1 MLEKKLLAGVPPLRY
16 GDPSAVCYI
25 GAAQRLLEALGE
37 TVGQDELFA
46 LCGAGLC
53 FPWGFG
59 TCCDEVG
66 IIPEIPTRTLA
77 AFGYESEYLTGG
89 TLADKSAVLAKIRA
103 SIDAGRPVIGFGI
116 TVKTPMACLIVGCD
130 GNGLYT
136 RAFRP
141 PARQTESGEMPFYS
155 ADWYEN
161 CAGLLFAG
169 AKTGDRLTGGAAYA
183 CVTDWAR
190 IFRSYS
196 LPVMA
201 VGKPV
206 YVGQRAFGRM
216 TEWLLDDTQW
226 QAPQQDGKEMFLKQC
241 GLLLFAHYRWQLGL
255 YLRRLEDGCPGTVPA
270 AVFETLERIG
280 AAVPGAHVSDLWLH
294 EAVDPAL
301 VDFSAMRSRPLR
313 EKTAEYVQRLKALD
327 DELLWSFV
335 PPATAQDRPPDALV
349 CESFAYRRIGKVR
362 FIGIDAWR
370 TNEEWDA
377 LWARSDA
384 FFTTLDAMTPRYG
397 AGISEPCAMM
407 HHNGREVDSENH
419 YLVGRF
425 FRADTPVPEGFD
437 FYDVPTERAAYAIF
451 TCEGFDGD
459 RWAAYYRTRDRV
471 LRDGVPIPYPQR
483 YWHAEVCTDG
493 IPRKGRFRMGYLF
506 SVSE

>member
-1 MLEKKLLAGVPPLRY
+1 
-16 GDPSAVCYI
+16 
-25 GAAQRLLEALGE
+25 
-37 TVGQDELFA
+37 
-46 LCGAGLC
+46 
-53 FPWGFG
+53 
-59 TCCDEVG
+59 
-66 IIPEIPTRTLA
+66 
-77 AFGYESEYLTGG
+77 
-89 TLADKSAVLAKIRA
+89 
-103 SIDAGRPVIGFGI
+103 
-116 TVKTPMACLIVGCD
+116 
-130 GNGLYT
+130 
-136 RAFRP
+136 
-141 PARQTESGEMPFYS
+141 
-155 ADWYEN
+155 
-161 CAGLLFAG
+161 
-169 AKTGDRLTGGAAYA
+169 
-183 CVTDWAR
+183 
-190 IFRSYS
+190 
-196 LPVMA
+196 
-201 VGKPV
+201 
-206 YVGQRAFGRM
+206 M

-226 QAPQQDGKEMFLKQC
+226 QTPQQDGKEMFLKQC

-459 RWAAYYRTRDRV
+459 RWAAYYRTRDRGPPRRGAHPLPAALLARGSLHRRHTAQGTFSNGISIFRKRIAIDGDAKENSIFKARLHLLIRNSNLYKN
-471 LRDGVPIPYPQR
+471 LRI
-483 YWHAEVCTDG
+483 
-493 IPRKGRFRMGYLF
+493 IRF
-506 SVSE
+506 

>member
-66 IIPEIPTRTLA
+66 IIPEIPTRTFA

-201 VGKPV
+201 AGSPSTS
-206 YVGQRAFGRM
+206 GS
-216 TEWLLDDTQW
+216 
-226 QAPQQDGKEMFLKQC
+226 
-241 GLLLFAHYRWQLGL
+241 AH
-255 YLRRLEDGCPGTVPA
+255 
-270 AVFETLERIG
+270 
-280 AAVPGAHVSDLWLH
+280 
-294 EAVDPAL
+294 
-301 VDFSAMRSRPLR
+301 SA
-313 EKTAEYVQRLKALD
+313 E
-327 DELLWSFV
+327 
-335 PPATAQDRPPDALV
+335 
-349 CESFAYRRIGKVR
+349 
-362 FIGIDAWR
+362 
-370 TNEEWDA
+370 
-377 LWARSDA
+377 
-384 FFTTLDAMTPRYG
+384 
-397 AGISEPCAMM
+397 
-407 HHNGREVDSENH
+407 
-419 YLVGRF
+419 
-425 FRADTPVPEGFD
+425 
-437 FYDVPTERAAYAIF
+437 
-451 TCEGFDGD
+451 
-459 RWAAYYRTRDRV
+459 
-471 LRDGVPIPYPQR
+471 
-483 YWHAEVCTDG
+483 
-493 IPRKGRFRMGYLF
+493 
-506 SVSE
+506 